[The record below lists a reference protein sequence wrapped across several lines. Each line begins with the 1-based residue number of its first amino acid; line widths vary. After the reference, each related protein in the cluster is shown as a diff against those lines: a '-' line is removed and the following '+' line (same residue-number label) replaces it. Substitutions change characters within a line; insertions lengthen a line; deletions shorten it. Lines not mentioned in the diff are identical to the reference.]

1 MRLHQLK
8 LEYHAEH
15 DRLLLRV
22 STDDGKEVLLWLTR
36 RCVKL
41 LWPALLQMAQGS
53 PQISLQPDSDARA
66 AVLEFRHEQAVSK
79 ADFKTPYEG
88 AVRERPLGPEPILVG
103 RIQWKRDDNAGHV
116 LSLLP
121 LSGQGINLALDE
133 NLLHSFCKLVQNAV
147 AASDWDFSLTLPQ
160 AASAAAEV
168 QPPRSVN

>member
-8 LEYHAEH
+8 LEYRADH

-41 LWPALLQMAQGS
+41 LWPALLQMAQAS
-53 PQISLQPDSDARA
+53 PPVVLQSDSGARA
-66 AVLEFRHEQAVSK
+66 ALLGFRHEQALSK
-79 ADFKTPYEG
+79 ADFRTPYE
-88 AVRERPLGPEPILVG
+88 AAAREQLLGPEPILVG
-103 RIQWKRDDNAGHV
+103 RIQWKRNEKASYV

-133 NLLHSFCKLVQNAV
+133 DLLHSFCKLVQNAV
-147 AASDWDFSLTLPQ
+147 TGSDWDLDLNLPQ
-160 AASAAAEV
+160 AAAAATEE
-168 QPPRSVN
+168 QTPRSIN

>member
-41 LWPALLQMAQGS
+41 LWPALLQMVQAS
-53 PQISLQPDSDARA
+53 PQVAVQPDAEARA
-66 AVLEFRHEQAVSK
+66 ALLGFRHEQALSK
-79 ADFKTPYEG
+79 ADFKTPYE
-88 AVRERPLGPEPILVG
+88 AAAREQPLGPEPILVG
-103 RIQWKRDDNAGHV
+103 RIQWKRDESGNHV
-116 LSLLP
+116 LTLLP

-133 NLLHSFCKLVQNAV
+133 NLLHSFCKLVQNTV
-147 AASDWDFSLTLPQ
+147 AKSDWDFSLNLPQ
-160 AASAAAEV
+160 SAAPAAEG
-168 QPPRSVN
+168 QTPRTIN